1 MPRRSG
7 RAAPTLRVRAA
18 SKATTP
24 ASSARSTPLSSAYSS
39 TYTSEIETEDELN
52 KSIASLTL
60 DVPLIPLRRERRVP
74 AKPFPFLEL
83 PSELRIKVY
92 EHFFDDEGAESVL
105 DLAPDNYKRYHK
117 KLGLIRV
124 CRQVHDEA
132 THLFYSTRAFRIF
145 PIHHGRYFKTKR
157 PLLARLK
164 KNQRECINT
173 LELRLGPGWNDPPR
187 GWVVN
192 NALGLQECHNVRKL
206 SVLVQC
212 DPSDNYFKGFRRSE
226 GFYEAFSSNLLKD
239 VLDKLPALKVIE
251 FDAWQG
257 VKKHG
262 PMMLG
267 LLNVAAQSSR
277 LVTWGPERGW
287 TGTMDDEEV
296 IQEEQNPFLQVLPI
310 GVAGYNT
317 NMLVSA

>member
-1 MPRRSG
+1 MPRRAG
-7 RAAPTLRVRAA
+7 RSAPTLRIRAA
-18 SKATTP
+18 SKASTAASSTQTTP
-24 ASSARSTPLSSAYSS
+24 ASSA
-39 TYTSEIETEDELN
+39 YTSANPSEIDTEDELN

-74 AKPFPFLEL
+74 AKPFPFLDL

-92 EHFFDDEGAESVL
+92 EHYFDAEDSEDVL

-117 KLGLIRV
+117 KLGLMRV
-124 CRQVHDEA
+124 NRQVHDEA
-132 THLFYSTRAFRIF
+132 THYFYSSRAFRIF

-164 KNQRECINT
+164 KTQLACINT

-192 NALGLQECHNVRKL
+192 PALGLQDCTNVRKL
-206 SVLVQC
+206 TVLVQC
-212 DPSDNYFKGFRRSE
+212 DPSDGFFKGFRRSE
-226 GFYEAFSSNLLKD
+226 GFYEAFSSKLMSQVLKE
-239 VLDKLPALKVIE
+239 LPAVKVIE

-257 VKKHG
+257 VRKHG
-262 PMMLG
+262 PMMRG
-267 LLNVAAQSSR
+267 LLNVAVQSGR
-277 LVTWGPERGW
+277 LIAWGPERGW
-287 TGTMDDEEV
+287 TGTVEDEEV
-296 IQEEQNPFLQVLPI
+296 IIEEKNPFLQGLPI
-310 GVAGYNT
+310 GVTSYNT